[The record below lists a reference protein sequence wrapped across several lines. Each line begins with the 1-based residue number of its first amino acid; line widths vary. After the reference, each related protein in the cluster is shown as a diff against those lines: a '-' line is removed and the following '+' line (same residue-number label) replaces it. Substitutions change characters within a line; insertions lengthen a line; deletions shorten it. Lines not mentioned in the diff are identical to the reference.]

1 MRDARAVTGPVMRTG
16 GTREWRGE
24 VPRADAG
31 GEAAYTTTPHRD
43 VHASR
48 AQAAA
53 SAGDHARASGDAP
66 SGASGGMSGGLGSAI
81 GEAVRRVRRGPQR
94 QSIMLLATLDT
105 KAEEVEY
112 TVDALAENGVHAR
125 VYDVSLRCGGSWL
138 DGASKMEAMQR
149 TAALVMGQ
157 VGPLLGPSFKAI
169 MGIGGGTGGQ
179 IIADVMRQLP
189 FGYPKVLVTTL
200 PFDPRA
206 MLADNSITIVPTLA
220 DISGLNATLRQSL
233 DQAAAMVAGICA
245 NPRKRMHVSEQPS
258 IGVTAL
264 SATGAGVDALHRAIR
279 EDGREATVFHSNGY
293 GGAALVRWCDAGAF
307 DGVIDYTIHD
317 LTRINVAGAHADMP
331 RRFRAAAENGVPQ
344 VIVPGGANII
354 GLGEIAYL
362 KRSYLERPHYHHSR
376 LFTHVKM
383 TEAEMHRCAE
393 VLAADLTRARAPVT
407 VLVPMGGFSAEDRPG
422 GAVED
427 EALRGVFLDT
437 LRAELGG
444 CAPIVARDEHIN
456 DPVFAR
462 AAYDALLPYLP

>member
-1 MRDARAVTGPVMRTG
+1 MRPPITAIGGGRGTFERRAVS
-16 GTREWRGE
+16 
-24 VPRADAG
+24 DAG
-31 GEAAYTTTPHRD
+31 GP
-43 VHASR
+43 R
-48 AQAAA
+48 AGGANAFTETYA
-53 SAGDHARASGDAP
+53 TRARASE
-66 SGASGGMSGGLGSAI
+66 GGSAGLGGAL
-81 GEAVRRVRRGPQR
+81 GQVVRRARQGRSR
-94 QSIMLLATLDT
+94 QSVMLLATLDT
-105 KAEEVEY
+105 KGEEVDY
-112 TVDALAENGVHAR
+112 TVEALAENGIHAR
-125 VYDVSLRCGGSWL
+125 LCDVSLRCGGEWL
-138 DGASKMEAMQR
+138 DGHGKMEAMQR
-149 TAALVMGQ
+149 TAAKVMGEI
-157 VGPLLGPSFKAI
+157 GPLLGPSFQAI

-233 DQAAAMVAGICA
+233 DQAAAMVGGICR
-245 NPRKRMHVSEQPS
+245 NPRKRLHVSESPS
-258 IGVTAL
+258 VGVTAL
-264 SATGAGVDALHRAIR
+264 SATGRGVDELRRIIRAD
-279 EDGREATVFHSNGY
+279 EREATVFHSNGY

-317 LTRINVAGAHADMP
+317 LTRIHIGGAHADMP
-331 RRFRAAAENGVPQ
+331 RRFTAAAENGVPQ

-362 KRSYLERPHYHHSR
+362 RQEYLQRPHYHHSK

-383 TEAEMHRCAE
+383 TEDEMRRCAE
-393 VLAADLTRARAPVT
+393 VLSAELSQARSHVS

-437 LRAELGG
+437 LRECVAG
-444 CAPIVARDEHIN
+444 CVPIVARDEHIN
-456 DPVFAR
+456 DPAFAR
-462 AAYDALLPYLP
+462 AAYDALAPHLP